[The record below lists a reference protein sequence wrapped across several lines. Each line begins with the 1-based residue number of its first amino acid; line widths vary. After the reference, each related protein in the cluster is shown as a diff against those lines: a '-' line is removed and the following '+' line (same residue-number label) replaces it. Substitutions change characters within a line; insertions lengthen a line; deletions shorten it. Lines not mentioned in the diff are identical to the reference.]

1 MEIAMIYIIVNLLI
15 GTSLLVAVG
24 LLIAAS
30 AAHKKGKKI
39 AKKRLNIC
47 AAIALIFG
55 SGLFLWRVS
64 HHSFPMINDWQFIGR
79 NIYDIEEKYDG
90 LHLYV
95 SDSGSGKATL
105 STEKITGYMFVP
117 SEFDA
122 YYMYFDENGTI
133 YKTQCGIPV
142 GG

>member
-1 MEIAMIYIIVNLLI
+1 MEIAMIYIIVYLLI

-24 LLIAAS
+24 LLIAAF
-30 AAHKKGKKI
+30 AANKKRKKI
-39 AKKRLNIC
+39 AKNLLCIGVL
-47 AAIALIFG
+47 ALIFG
-55 SGLFLWRVS
+55 SGLVLWIES
-64 HHSFPMINDWQFIGR
+64 HHSFPMINDWQFIGK

-105 STEKITGYMFVP
+105 STEMITGYKFVP
-117 SEFDA
+117 SESDA

-133 YKTQCGIPV
+133 YKTECGRPV

>member
-1 MEIAMIYIIVNLLI
+1 MEIAMIYIIVILLI
-15 GTSLLVAVG
+15 GISLLVAVG
-24 LLIAAS
+24 LLMAAF
-30 AAHKKGKKI
+30 AANKKGKKI
-39 AKKRLNIC
+39 AKKRLNIG

-55 SGLFLWRVS
+55 SGLVLWMVS

-90 LHLYV
+90 LRLYV
-95 SDSGSGKATL
+95 SDNGSGKATL
-105 STEKITGYMFVP
+105 STEKITGYKFVP
-117 SEFDA
+117 SESDA

-133 YKTQCGIPV
+133 YKTECGRPV

>member
-1 MEIAMIYIIVNLLI
+1 MEIAMIYIIVYLLI
-15 GTSLLVAVG
+15 GISLLVAVG
-24 LLIAAS
+24 LLIAAF
-30 AAHKKGKKI
+30 AAHKKRKKI
-39 AKKRLNIC
+39 AKNLLCIGVL
-47 AAIALIFG
+47 ALIFG
-55 SGLFLWRVS
+55 SGLVLWIES
-64 HHSFPMINDWQFIGR
+64 HHSFPMINDWQFIGK

-105 STEKITGYMFVP
+105 STEKITGYKFVP

-133 YKTQCGIPV
+133 YKTECGIPV

>member
-1 MEIAMIYIIVNLLI
+1 MEIAMIYIIVYLLI

-24 LLIAAS
+24 LLIAAF
-30 AAHKKGKKI
+30 AANNRRKKI
-39 AKKRLNIC
+39 AKNLLC
-47 AAIALIFG
+47 SGVLALIFG
-55 SGLFLWRVS
+55 SGLVLWIVS
-64 HHSFPMINDWQFIGR
+64 HHSFPMINDWQFIGK

-105 STEKITGYMFVP
+105 STEMITGYKFVP

-133 YKTQCGIPV
+133 YKTECGIPV

>member
-15 GTSLLVAVG
+15 GISLLVAVG
-24 LLIAAS
+24 LLMAAF
-30 AAHKKGKKI
+30 AAN
-39 AKKRLNIC
+39 KKRKKTAKNLLC
-47 AAIALIFG
+47 SGVLALIFG
-55 SGLFLWRVS
+55 SGLVLWIVS
-64 HHSFPMINDWQFIGR
+64 HHSFPMINDWQFIGK

-95 SDSGSGKATL
+95 SDSGSGKATM
-105 STEKITGYMFVP
+105 STEMITGYKFVP

-133 YKTQCGIPV
+133 YKTQCGRPV

>member
-1 MEIAMIYIIVNLLI
+1 MEIGMVYLIVNLLI
-15 GTSLLVAVG
+15 GISLLVAVG
-24 LLIAAS
+24 LLMAAS
-30 AAHKKGKKI
+30 AAHNSGKNI
-39 AKKRLNIC
+39 AKDLLC
-47 AAIALIFG
+47 SGVIALIFG
-55 SGLFLWRVS
+55 SGLVLWIVS
-64 HHSFPMINDWQFIGR
+64 HHSFPMINDWQFIGK

-90 LHLYV
+90 LRLYV

-105 STEKITGYMFVP
+105 STEKITGYKFVP

-133 YKTQCGIPV
+133 YKTECGIPV

>member
-1 MEIAMIYIIVNLLI
+1 MEIAMIYIIVFLLI
-15 GTSLLVAVG
+15 GTSLLVAFG
-24 LLIAAS
+24 LLMAAFS
-30 AAHKKGKKI
+30 ANNKGKKI
-39 AKKRLNIC
+39 AKNLLSSSVL
-47 AAIALIFG
+47 ALIFG
-55 SGLFLWRVS
+55 LGLFLWVVS

-95 SDSGSGKATL
+95 SDNGSGKATL
-105 STEKITGYMFVP
+105 STEKITGYKFVP

-133 YKTQCGIPV
+133 YKTQCGRPE

>member
-1 MEIAMIYIIVNLLI
+1 MEIAMIYIIVYLLI

-24 LLIAAS
+24 LLIAAF
-30 AAHKKGKKI
+30 AANNRRKKI
-39 AKKRLNIC
+39 AKNLLC
-47 AAIALIFG
+47 SGVLALIFG
-55 SGLFLWRVS
+55 SGLVLWIVS
-64 HHSFPMINDWQFIGR
+64 HHSFPMINDWQFIGK

-105 STEKITGYMFVP
+105 STEMITGYKFVP
-117 SEFDA
+117 SENDA

-133 YKTQCGIPV
+133 YKTECGRPV